1 MPQKTEILKPKME
14 NKNDT
19 NINKNIPKKNYS
31 TNLLKKCQ
39 MKYNSFVKEHRD
51 ITMSGNKR
59 YEDKSG
65 EYYLQNLGKFQK
77 NNLNYNQK
85 SITSLNIN
93 NNNNNSY
100 NNFFFLTFIICLLL
114 R

>member
-39 MKYNSFVKEHRD
+39 MKYNSFIKEH
-51 ITMSGNKR
+51 M
-59 YEDKSG
+59 EV
-65 EYYLQNLGKFQK
+65 
-77 NNLNYNQK
+77 
-85 SITSLNIN
+85 
-93 NNNNNSY
+93 
-100 NNFFFLTFIICLLL
+100 
-114 R
+114 